1 MLIIAERIN
10 ASRKYIAE
18 AISSQNAA
26 FIQSEAKA
34 QDQAG
39 ADFIDVNA
47 GTFVGKESEKLQ
59 WIVETVQAVTE
70 KPLCID
76 SPDPAVIKAMLPLA
90 KKNPMI
96 NSITL
101 EPESLQGMVPLV
113 AEYKTKVIA
122 LCQSEDAIAETAED
136 KLKMSE
142 QLVKAVTAAGIPLD
156 NLYIDPLVYPLS
168 TNTQSALATLAAI
181 QRIMKEFPGVHT
193 TCGLTNVSY
202 GLPCRKLINRA
213 FLMSAV
219 TCGLDSV
226 ILDPTDQQLLAALK
240 AVLAVNGKDEFCMN
254 YVTAFREGTLA

>member
-26 FIQSEAKA
+26 FIQGEAKA

-59 WIVETVQAVTE
+59 WIIETVQAVTE

-76 SPDPAVIKAMLPLA
+76 SPDPAVIKEMLPLA
-90 KKNPMI
+90 KKKPMI

-101 EPESLQGMVPLV
+101 EPERLQGMVRLV
-113 AEYKTKVIA
+113 AEYKTRVIA

-136 KLKMSE
+136 KLRMSE
-142 QLVKAVTAAGIPLD
+142 QIVNAVTAAGIPLD
-156 NLYIDPLVYPLS
+156 NLYIDPLVSPLS
-168 TNTQSALATLAAI
+168 TNTQSALATLEAI

-193 TCGLTNVSY
+193 TCGLTDVSY

-254 YVTAFREGTLA
+254 YVTAFREGTLE